1 VRRICLA
8 ATCLIFLGVGFA
20 EWQLRVL
27 RADYQQGQVGGRAAV
42 RVAAWYLP
50 ARQLL
55 LTDPGAAIATAFHVA
70 RQQPSAQDFPAAM
83 RQAGLGFG
91 MLRDIFLDSKV
102 SMEWKNEAAFEAL
115 TLLVRMPWDDT
126 LAREA
131 SQLSMHLQTA
141 LLQEPSAMLD
151 EAQMVKDL
159 LSLVAARQ
167 GNVVV
172 PGVGSDTVPADEQDA
187 WRRELQSVRL
197 GLARCVQAPEPSLE
211 AAWTALDRGFG
222 QNWLRQEW
230 VAGWDS
236 GLLQTIQATHV
247 SADCQRLAAR
257 FSSMAAVAVRLPQ

>member
-1 VRRICLA
+1 MRRICLA
-8 ATCLIFLGVGFA
+8 VICLLFLGVGFA

-50 ARQLL
+50 ARQLF

-70 RQQPSAQDFPAAM
+70 RQPGAQDFPAAM
-83 RQAGLGFG
+83 RQAVLGLG

-115 TLLVRMPWDDT
+115 TLLVRMPWDDA

-131 SQLSMHLQTA
+131 LQLSVHLQTA
-141 LLQEPSAMLD
+141 LLQEPSATLD

-167 GNVVV
+167 GRVVV
-172 PGVGSDTVPADEQDA
+172 PGVHSDTVPADEQDA
-187 WRRELQSVRL
+187 WRRGLQSVRL
-197 GLARCVQAPEPSLE
+197 GLARCVQIPEPSLA
-211 AAWTALDRGFG
+211 AAWAALDRGFG
-222 QNWLRQEW
+222 QNWLRQAW

-236 GLLQTIQATHV
+236 GLLQTIQAAHV

-257 FSSMAAVAVRLPQ
+257 FSFMAAVAVRLPQ